1 MAQPLGF
8 LARKGMQR
16 LVDLVDQRVD
26 TFAR

>member
-8 LARKGMQR
+8 PARKSMQR
-16 LVDLVDQRVD
+16 LVDRIDQRVD